1 MLPALLWGALTSSAS
16 RLHPLETAHASAGRT
31 TFTVCAPSDGVFA
44 AALLL
49 GLSADAGGEPG
60 ALRVNGRP
68 SPHNRS
74 QLLTLR
80 RGLNTVSYRSRDVS
94 AGGLRVSGAV
104 PCSGPAAA
112 PLFRTLEAEYARCT
126 GSVIGPTFEGYTDV
140 AHLPTEASG
149 RRACQLKTPA

>member
-44 AALLL
+44 
-49 GLSADAGGEPG
+49 ADAGGEPG

-112 PLFRTLEAEYARCT
+112 PFRTLEAEYARCT
-126 GSVIGPTFEGYTDV
+126 GSVIGPTFEGYTYV

>member
-44 AALLL
+44 AALLPVL
-49 GLSADAGGEPG
+49 GLSADAGGAPG
-60 ALRVNGRP
+60 AVRVNGR
-68 SPHNRS
+68 SPRNRS

-80 RGLNTVSYRSRDVS
+80 RGLNTVSFRSRDVS

-104 PCSGPAAA
+104 PCSEAAA
-112 PLFRTLEAEYARCT
+112 PFRTLEAEDARCA

-149 RRACQLKTPA
+149 RRACQLKSPT

>member
-1 MLPALLWGALTSSAS
+1 MLPVLLWGALTSSAS
-16 RLHPLETAHASAGRT
+16 RVHPLGSAHAAAGHT
-31 TFTVCAPSDGVFA
+31 TFTVCAPSDGVLA
-44 AALLL
+44 AALL

-104 PCSGPAAA
+104 PCSGPAAV
-112 PLFRTLEAEYARCT
+112 PFRTLEAEDARCT

-149 RRACQLKTPA
+149 RRACQLKSPT